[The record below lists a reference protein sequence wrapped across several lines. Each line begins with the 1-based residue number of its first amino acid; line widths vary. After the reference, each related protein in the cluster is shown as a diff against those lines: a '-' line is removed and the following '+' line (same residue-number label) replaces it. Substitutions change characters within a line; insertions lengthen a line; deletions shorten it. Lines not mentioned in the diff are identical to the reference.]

1 MTITCASVNADQV
14 ELQTERE
21 LARDQWPSWPFT
33 RLTPDQVRQLA
44 RKRKQDQRADLDEFE
59 PAPF

>member
-1 MTITCASVNADQV
+1 VIEQVDQ
-14 ELQTERE
+14 QTQDE
-21 LARDQWPSWPFT
+21 LARGQWPSWPFT
-33 RLTPDQVRQLA
+33 RLTPEQVKALA